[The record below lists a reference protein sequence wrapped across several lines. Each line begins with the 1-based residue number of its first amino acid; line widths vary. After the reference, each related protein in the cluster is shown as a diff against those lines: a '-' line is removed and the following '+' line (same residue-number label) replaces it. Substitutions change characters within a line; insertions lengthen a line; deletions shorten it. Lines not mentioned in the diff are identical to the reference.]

1 VSTLTARSAPRTIIG
16 LLAALGLVAALTMPA
31 LANHDPADGPE
42 VAPYIDATRYDNEG
56 GNVKE
61 CLDGALLERFG
72 TAGDGGTASGTVGE
86 SDYELEY
93 WVIGKTVT
101 FEVTGALVTEALI
114 KGGPDTNIYDYS
126 GATAGF
132 AGPGIAH
139 DDGLVAPDDAGIS
152 NVGFCLIEVP
162 EVESPSLRSPSLRS
176 PSLRSPSLRSPSL
189 RSPSLRSPRP
199 SRSPRPP
206 RASARIPRAATRPR
220 AAGPFPTRR
229 LASSAR
235 SRRQS

>member
-1 VSTLTARSAPRTIIG
+1 
-16 LLAALGLVAALTMPA
+16 
-31 LANHDPADGPE
+31 
-42 VAPYIDATRYDNEG
+42 PYIDATRYDNEG

-72 TAGDGGTASGTVGE
+72 TAGEGGTASGTVGE

-152 NVGFCLIEVP
+152 NVGFCLIEAP
-162 EVESPSLRSPSLRS
+162 EVEESVP
-176 PSLRSPSLRSPSL
+176 
-189 RSPSLRSPRP
+189 
-199 SRSPRPP
+199 
-206 RASARIPRAATRPR
+206 ASVP
-220 AAGPFPTRR
+220 
-229 LASSAR
+229 AS
-235 SRRQS
+235 